1 MILKL
6 VKKRKIFNNQVK
18 LMYRHKQKINL
29 DKAYRRLVRLQVK
42 I

>member
-18 LMYRHKQKINL
+18 LMYRRKQKINL
-29 DKAYRRLVRLQVK
+29 DKAYRQLVRLQVK